1 MISPAAIPWPK
12 HSSRRARLLYFAWKN
27 ICLVCVVPMSICY
40 KLAIASYKHYH
51 HSSSYIYGAPGWI
64 HRQPIHIEFLL
75 YIPVKWGVEC
85 DNGIH
90 RGNVVQGFQLACS
103 QINFSPAG
111 RPHPLVTWLT
121 TMRLFCMAA
130 ACRNAEPQLCSRLG
144 NLPPVISRDLYSVLR
159 ELRILIIT
167 RLSRENSQGK
177 KREKGACTNTTIS
190 HSFFLL
196 LFLLFLCF
204 FALAGNA
211 SRANKGMLHAS
222 RDQNN
227 QDPVGEK
234 SHVSHT
240 YLCYPERTQKENRYV
255 LIHF

>member
-64 HRQPIHIEFLL
+64 HR
-75 YIPVKWGVEC
+75 
-85 DNGIH
+85 
-90 RGNVVQGFQLACS
+90 GNVVQGFQLACS

-144 NLPPVISRDLYSVLR
+144 NLPPVICRDLYSVLR
-159 ELRILIIT
+159 VLCILIIT

-211 SRANKGMLHAS
+211 SSANKGMLHAS

-240 YLCYPERTQKENRYV
+240 YLC
-255 LIHF
+255 